1 MSLNCRYRY
10 SLRDGASF
18 AEQAS
23 RATFDLTTDEGVASR
38 QRRSSQLTWDKKKKK
53 FTKGDGVGADN
64 VKLVRTESG
73 TRLPATYRSGR
84 FDEWKANT
92 RTSLPKVGEAELE
105 GATTRIFGQGGRKF
119 KHTKL
124 TEAKPV
130 DKFTNG
136 YERQVRRKQK
146 DVESDPAS
154 HGEGKSRMGKQSGR
168 YGSKPLRQ
176 VKSELKSAEQI
187 RRARELQARKKA
199 KNARPSRKK
208 GKR

>member
-1 MSLNCRYRY
+1 MNGNRY

-23 RATFDLTTDEGVASR
+23 RATFDLTTDEGVAGR
-38 QRRSSQLTWDKKKKK
+38 QRRTSQLTWDKKKKK
-53 FTKGDGVGADN
+53 FIKGDGVGADN

-92 RTSLPKVGEAELE
+92 RSSLPRVGEAESE
-105 GATTRIFGQGGRKF
+105 GKSSRRVFGSGGRKF
-119 KHTKL
+119 RHTKI
-124 TEAKPV
+124 TEAKPI
-130 DKFTNG
+130 DKFSIG
-136 YERQVRRKQK
+136 FERKGPKKQTG
-146 DVESDPAS
+146 VEPDLPNRAESTS
-154 HGEGKSRMGKQSGR
+154 GKGKWTGR
-168 YGSKPLRQ
+168 YGSKPIRQ
-176 VKSELKSAEQI
+176 VKGELKSAEQI
-187 RRARELQARKKA
+187 RRAREALSKKKA